1 MTTSAKQIRLPDDTK
16 RLVIIGRTGSGK
28 TYAGIWHLSLRD
40 WTREKW
46 IIFDFK
52 GDPSLA
58 LLPARPLTFAQ
69 LPTEPGLYI
78 LRPLPNQDAEVND
91 YLWRVWRAGNIGLY
105 FDEGYMVAKSD
116 ALDAILTQG
125 RSKHI
130 PVIILSQRPVWLSRF
145 AFSEAEFYQTF
156 SLNDI
161 RDRKTVTAFQ
171 PAEVGE
177 NRLPEFNSH
186 YYDVGRDTL
195 NTLGPVPTLASL
207 LPRFPIVEPVNTEPE
222 PARIRVI

>member
-1 MTTSAKQIRLPDDTK
+1 MASDTIRLPNDTN

-40 WTREKW
+40 LRNERW

-58 LLPARPLTFAQ
+58 LLPARPLTFDK
-69 LPTEPGLYI
+69 LPDEPGLYI
-78 LRPLPNQDAEVND
+78 IRPLPNQDAEVNS
-91 YLWRVWRAGNIGLY
+91 YLWRVWQAGNIGLY

-116 ALDAILTQG
+116 AIDAILTQG

-156 SLNDI
+156 SLNDE

-171 PAEVGE
+171 PKIVGE
-177 NRLPEFNSH
+177 TRLPEFHSH
-186 YYDVGRDTL
+186 YYDVGKDKL
-195 NTLGPVPTLASL
+195 NELTPVPP
-207 LPRFPIVEPVNTEPE
+207 LPQLIERFPPLETEPSEPE
-222 PARIRVI
+222 PRPIRRRVI